1 MNENVDI
8 ALMAANCATRDN
20 PWAHLATR
28 ALSMGYNASML
39 WYYNYQLAMAQSMGP
54 GYIPAEQIRAMKQ
67 DRIKHTL
74 VLGLECAVLIAAGVV
89 ALNESKKG

>member
-8 ALMAANCATRDN
+8 ALTVAKCATWDN
-20 PWAHLATR
+20 PWAHLATH

-39 WYYNYQLAMAQSMGP
+39 WHYNYQLALARAMGL
-54 GYIPAEQIRAMKQ
+54 GKEQIQSMKQ

-74 VLGLECAVLIAAGVV
+74 VLGFECAVMIAAGVV